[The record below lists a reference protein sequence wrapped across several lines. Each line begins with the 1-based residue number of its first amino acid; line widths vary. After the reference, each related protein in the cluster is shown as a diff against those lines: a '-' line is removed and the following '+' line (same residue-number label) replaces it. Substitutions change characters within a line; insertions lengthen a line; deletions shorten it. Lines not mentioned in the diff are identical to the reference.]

1 MSMSRNVAK
10 RNVFALC
17 AAAMVAVM
25 AVAPCLAA
33 EPESGRYQ
41 WQIVPAG
48 NGAAD
53 TIYVIDTE
61 TGEIA
66 RVDRPKRRWIPV
78 VQPLDW
84 SDIRKQR
91 DDLEKQEKAQA
102 EQKEKEEKAA
112 QAKREALLKS
122 FSEMSLEEQV
132 AWAKSISILKY
143 RGSRYTFSYQDIPG
157 LPRQKTVPDA
167 SGMRRV
173 EVPDFEVFDYLK
185 GERVNPDS
193 TRRSRYKSTDDG
205 LVVQFN
211 GVVDGGSFEF
221 SLSHTKFDNFDYIFP
236 APETIIED
244 VKAEIKRQ
252 AEKQKEGHAENH

>member
-1 MSMSRNVAK
+1 MSMNRNVAK

-17 AAAMVAVM
+17 AAALVAVM
-25 AVAPCLAA
+25 AMAPCLAA
-33 EPESGRYQ
+33 ESESGRYQ

-112 QAKREALLKS
+112 HAKREALLKS

-132 AWAKSISILKY
+132 A
-143 RGSRYTFSYQDIPG
+143 
-157 LPRQKTVPDA
+157 
-167 SGMRRV
+167 
-173 EVPDFEVFDYLK
+173 
-185 GERVNPDS
+185 
-193 TRRSRYKSTDDG
+193 
-205 LVVQFN
+205 
-211 GVVDGGSFEF
+211 
-221 SLSHTKFDNFDYIFP
+221 
-236 APETIIED
+236 
-244 VKAEIKRQ
+244 
-252 AEKQKEGHAENH
+252 